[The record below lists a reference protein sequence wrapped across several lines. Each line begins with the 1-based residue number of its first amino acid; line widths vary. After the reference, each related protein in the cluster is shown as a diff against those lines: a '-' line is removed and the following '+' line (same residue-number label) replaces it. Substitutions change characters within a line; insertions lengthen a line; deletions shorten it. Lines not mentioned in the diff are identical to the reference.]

1 MSLPKNSAASGLL
14 YGIVVGG
21 DQSDPD
27 PDQAN
32 GLRVY
37 FPTIHG
43 KDIDVKHLAFSP
55 RILSPDRAAMQS
67 FSGGLDPGSMVVAY
81 KDTGSTQCQ
90 ILGLASD
97 LNNYE
102 SGIPGNMTLFQFA
115 PRLAE
120 VLNKKTGVFLPPKIQ
135 EAVEGGAKIFK
146 IINGE
151 EHTHNKLKGLPTHG
165 ALFPMNGIPIDPIK
179 GINTAIQAA
188 LSIPD
193 IGILNSLPG
202 IPMSLAVYLIMFFLL
217 KI

>member
-1 MSLPKNSAASGLL
+1 MSLPKSSAASGLL

-43 KDIDVKHLAFSP
+43 KDVKIKDLAFSP

-102 SGIPGNMTLFQFA
+102 SNIH
-115 PRLAE
+115 
-120 VLNKKTGVFLPPKIQ
+120 V
-135 EAVEGGAKIFK
+135 
-146 IINGE
+146 
-151 EHTHNKLKGLPTHG
+151 
-165 ALFPMNGIPIDPIK
+165 
-179 GINTAIQAA
+179 
-188 LSIPD
+188 
-193 IGILNSLPG
+193 
-202 IPMSLAVYLIMFFLL
+202 
-217 KI
+217 